1 MKIGIMTGARPSG
14 SNVNEIGRSITVD
27 EVVALT
33 QRAEAAGFSNVW
45 MANVFALDAI
55 MTMAIAGRATRT
67 IEVGTAVTPTYPRHP
82 TAIAQQAVTAAAAS
96 GNRFVLGIGLAH
108 KIMIEDALGIS
119 FAQPARH
126 MKEYL
131 EVLAP
136 LLRGEVVHYEG
147 EQYCVRGLSIGAAG
161 AGEVPL
167 IVAALGEHMLKLAG
181 RLAAGTI
188 TWMVGPRTLD
198 GHVIPTLAAAATAAG
213 RPTPRVIAGFP
224 IVLTNKPDEARALI
238 GKALAVY
245 GDLPSY
251 RAMLDREG
259 VAKPEALALVG
270 DEAAL
275 RAGLARIRDAGATD
289 FNAAIAEVDPGAFD
303 RTFEFLASL

>member
-108 KIMIEDALGIS
+108 KIMVEDALGIS

-147 EQYCVRGLSIGAAG
+147 EQYCVHGLSIGAAG

-198 GHVIPTLAAAATAAG
+198 GHVIPTLAAAAAAAG

-245 GDLPSY
+245 GELPSY

-259 VAKPEALALVG
+259 GAKPEALALVG